1 MGCPRLGTSRAVRGK
16 VNSEGRVLT
25 SIQPAVIEHN
35 SQAEWSMKPTRKN
48 RCMKDESEN
57 WFSKSLRGEMEI
69 QRSVI
74 EGGTSG
80 VLPAREGTSG

>member
-1 MGCPRLGTSRAVRGK
+1 M
-16 VNSEGRVLT
+16 LT

-35 SQAEWSMKPTRKN
+35 SQAEWEMQNQIQEN
-48 RCMKDESEN
+48 RCMKDVS
-57 WFSKSLRGEMEI
+57 
-69 QRSVI
+69 QRTGSARVWVERWKLSGDLSA